1 MTSIP
6 ATLWEQAGIIVLF
19 VLAAITVTRLV
30 LKWLENREEKW
41 QLFLTETNDKW
52 LMFNKEQRDEN
63 NDAVNGMKQSITD
76 LNATTAALVVR
87 VEQFGR
93 DQNDHHL
100 AVRMAFDDIK
110 TELLKR
116 PRPPRRKPA
125 EGVND

>member
-41 QLFLTETNDKW
+41 QLFLTEADDKW

-93 DQNDHHL
+93 DQYDHHL

-110 TELLKR
+110 TELSKR